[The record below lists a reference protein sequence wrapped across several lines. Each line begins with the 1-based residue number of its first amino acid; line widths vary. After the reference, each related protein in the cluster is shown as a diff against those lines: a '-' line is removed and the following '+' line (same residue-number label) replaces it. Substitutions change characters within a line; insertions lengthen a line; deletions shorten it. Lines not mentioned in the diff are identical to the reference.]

1 MEKEVGMGTC
11 QILWMS
17 QIKGGIPGIIPKKSP
32 CPSSRTKVWIRI
44 SSMAKSLWRG
54 GGVGLREA
62 RGRLRVLVTAW
73 VIGGA
78 WEVDEG

>member
-1 MEKEVGMGTC
+1 MGRC
-11 QILWMS
+11 QVPWIS
-17 QIKGGIPGIIPKKSP
+17 HSKGGMPGTMPKKRP

-62 RGRLRVLVTAW
+62 RGRLRVLERACEV
-73 VIGGA
+73 VGG
-78 WEVDEG
+78 WEFEEG